1 MTPWTVVYQTP
12 LSIKFSRQE
21 YCSRLPFPPPG
32 GSSQP
37 RDRTQVS
44 CIAGRFFTSWA
55 SREVLLYELHLWS
68 YLHPLW
74 SKQTSLYPLTPRW
87 QSAFCQWSL
96 STMAEIW
103 YARRQ
108 QILKT
113 IHSGVKDHFI
123 LKLSSSKSTLYFW
136 KKKGV
141 KGSYFHLLAKKD
153 VYFCHYHRNRFSVYA
168 TQWRRTF
175 FPRIV
180 RHILLKMVHPLQL
193 GKSKPFFMGQVY

>member
-1 MTPWTVVYQTP
+1 MCVLVTSLCDPMDCSLPAP

-21 YCSRLPFPPPG
+21 YCSGLPFPPPG

-37 RDRTQVS
+37 RDRTQVF

-113 IHSGVKDHFI
+113 IHSWVKDHFI
-123 LKLSSSKSTLYFW
+123 LKLSSSKSTLYVW
-136 KKKGV
+136 KKKVV

-153 VYFCHYHRNRFSVYA
+153 VYFCH
-168 TQWRRTF
+168 
-175 FPRIV
+175 
-180 RHILLKMVHPLQL
+180 L
-193 GKSKPFFMGQVY
+193 